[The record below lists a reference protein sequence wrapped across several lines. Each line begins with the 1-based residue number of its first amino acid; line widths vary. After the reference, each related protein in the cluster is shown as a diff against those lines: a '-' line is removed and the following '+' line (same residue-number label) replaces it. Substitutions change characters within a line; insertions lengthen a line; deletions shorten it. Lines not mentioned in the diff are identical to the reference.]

1 MGDMEM
7 MIGELVR
14 VSEEMVDNLG
24 ARDAVGLI
32 IDKEP
37 TWFPDEE
44 GVPHDDQ
51 HVYTVLWATPH
62 IPVRIYS
69 GDVEV
74 IL

>member
-1 MGDMEM
+1 M

-14 VSEEMVDNLG
+14 VAVDRFDPANG
-24 ARDAVGLI
+24 AVGLI

-37 TWFPDEE
+37 ALVPDEE

-51 HVYTVLWATPH
+51 YVYTVLWASPH

-74 IL
+74 ICEDR

>member
-1 MGDMEM
+1 MEM

-24 ARDAVGLI
+24 ARDAIGLI

-37 TWFPDEE
+37 TKFPKEDD
-44 GVPHDDQ
+44 VPHDDQ
-51 HVYTVLWATPH
+51 YVYTVLWATPH

-69 GDVEV
+69 GDGEV
-74 IL
+74 VV